1 MLKEYQD
8 KHDVIIVGGG
18 LAGLAAG
25 AYLARAGRQ
34 VTILEKGRRPGGR
47 AQTRERDGYFFN
59 LGPHAL
65 FAGGPG
71 ASVLREL
78 GVPFSGT
85 TPPPRRIHLELA
97 QQFYGLP
104 GDVPTLLKTRALS
117 FSEKMTFARLMT
129 QLPKVEPD
137 SIAALSAQ
145 EWVEQLTS
153 SPRLRQLMLT
163 LIRVASYVT
172 GSRELSAAVALEQLQ
187 LVLGDNVRYLDG
199 GWQTLVDGLR
209 RQVEGAGG
217 RIESGIRVTTISEE
231 MDGVSLWL
239 AGGRRLEAAAA
250 VLAVS
255 PLAAQRLLPAN
266 GYLQMVAASA
276 VPVRVAALDIALRRL
291 PRPERAVVF
300 GLDRPIYFSAH
311 SEFGHLAPPGGAVVH
326 LLRYLDSHESGGKE
340 REEELL
346 DFMDRV
352 QPGWRDEL
360 VTRRFLREITVVHWL
375 AGRGG
380 LASRPGVRLP
390 GSDRL
395 VLAGDWVGAEGWLAD
410 GSLASGREAA
420 QHVLQHVH
428 QERFE
433 PVYA

>member
-1 MLKEYQD
+1 MLQD
-8 KHDVIIVGGG
+8 NHDTQDVVVVGGG

-34 VTILEKGRRPGGR
+34 VSVLEKARRPGGR
-47 AQTRERDGYFFN
+47 ARTRERDGYLFN

-78 GVPFSGT
+78 GVPFSGA
-85 TPPPRRIHLELA
+85 TPPPARIHLERGEH
-97 QQFYGLP
+97 FYGLP
-104 GDVPTLLKTRALS
+104 GDVPTLLKSRALS
-117 FSEKMTFARLMT
+117 MAEKVTFGRLMT

-145 EWVEQLTS
+145 EWVEQLTG
-153 SPRLRQLMLT
+153 SPRLRELLLT

-172 GSRELSAAVALEQLQ
+172 ASRELSAAIALEQLQ
-187 LVLGDNVRYLDG
+187 LVLGENVRYLDG

-209 RQVEGAGG
+209 RQFEGAGG
-217 RIESGIRVTTISEE
+217 RLESAIGVTTIAEE
-231 MDGVSLWL
+231 ADGVSLLL
-239 AGGRRLEAAAA
+239 AGGHRLAARAA
-250 VLAVS
+250 VLAVG
-255 PLAAQRLLPAN
+255 PREAQRLLPGN

-311 SEFGHLAPPGGAVVH
+311 SEFAHLAPPAGAVVH
-326 LLRYLDSHESGGKE
+326 LLRYLDSHESDGGE
-340 REEELL
+340 REQELL

-352 QPGWRDEL
+352 QPGWREEL
-360 VTRRFLREITVVHWL
+360 VTRRFLREMTVVNWL
-375 AGRGG
+375 AGPGG
-380 LASRPGVRLP
+380 LATRPGVRLP
-390 GSDRL
+390 GSERL
-395 VLAGDWVGAEGWLAD
+395 FLAGDWVGAEGWLAD

-420 QHVLQHVH
+420 QQLLQHVH